1 MLSRCLGAFHY
12 RKILQVHA
20 QLRILPEAL
29 QMHIN
34 VLGDHSNTLMSL
46 FDLGNP
52 KNACHIQRSNDV
64 TASKT
69 MVGSQI

>member
-1 MLSRCLGAFHY
+1 MFHY
-12 RKILQVHA
+12 GKILQVHA
-20 QLRILPEAL
+20 QLRILLEAL

-34 VLGDHSNTLMSL
+34 VLGDHSNALMSL

-52 KNACHIQRSNDV
+52 KNACYIQRSNDA

-69 MVGSQI
+69 MVGSRM